1 MPFLFPLTSLLV
13 AYQQWGCVVPQHPAS
28 TENEFH
34 NSKRPDSR
42 LSVTKAV
49 KRKDKNVCIYTCKFI
64 TIMLHF
70 LWEKYIVSWVNI
82 QSLYHKLLAE
92 LITMYP
98 FFFFFNIIY
107 YKGFTYMLGWTYM
120 CVYTLSN
127 SSLLVAVT
135 PSRQYNWAKGTKD
148 RMSRERKTIDR
159 RLISSVLPKSTKCTF
174 TYIL

>member
-1 MPFLFPLTSLLV
+1 MPFSFPLTSLLV
-13 AYQQWGCVVPQHPAS
+13 TYQQWGCVVPQHPAS
-28 TENEFH
+28 TENEFP

-42 LSVTKAV
+42 LSESLKLS
-49 KRKDKNVCIYTCKFI
+49 KERNKKVCIYTWKFI

-70 LWEKYIVSWVNI
+70 LWEKCIVSWVNI

-92 LITMYP
+92 LIIMYP
-98 FFFFFNIIY
+98 FSHKNN
-107 YKGFTYMLGWTYM
+107 YKGLTYTLGSTYM